1 MRYDLTGSRPWTWCK
16 SGEGIALSGKAWP
29 VRHAATAG
37 SLTKGSSLKVAIVSS
52 VM

>member
-1 MRYDLTGSRPWTWCK
+1 MQVVEDHVPWR
-16 SGEGIALSGKAWP
+16 GVRGAMVVALSGKAWP